1 MPLFVIEAYESRA
14 RSGQL
19 EQLSRR
25 ARAAV
30 DSLSRHGTAVR
41 YVRAVL
47 LPDDET
53 CFVFVEAPTAEIV
66 VEVARRARLSFERVL
81 EAME

>member
-14 RSGQL
+14 RAGQL

-25 ARAAV
+25 ARAAAE
-30 DSLSRHGTAVR
+30 SFARQGIAVR

-47 LPDDET
+47 LPGDET
-53 CFVFVEAPTAEIV
+53 CFLFVEAPTADV
-66 VEVARRARLSFERVL
+66 VVDVARLARLSFERVL
-81 EAME
+81 EAVE

>member
-1 MPLFVIEAYESRA
+1 MPLYVVETYQSRA
-14 RSGQL
+14 RTGQR

-30 DSLSRHGTAVR
+30 ESLSRQGVAVR

-47 LPDDET
+47 LPEDEMW
-53 CFVFVEAPTAEIV
+53 FLFLEASTADVV
-66 VEVARRARLSFERVL
+66 VEVARRARLPFERVV
-81 EAME
+81 EAVE

>member
-14 RSGQL
+14 RTGQREL
-19 EQLSRR
+19 LARR

-30 DSLSRHGTAVR
+30 ASVSRQGVAVR

-53 CFVFVEAPTAEIV
+53 CFLFLEAPTADVV

-81 EAME
+81 EAVE

>member
-1 MPLFVIEAYESRA
+1 MQLYVIEAYQSRA
-14 RSGQL
+14 RTGQR

-30 DSLSRHGTAVR
+30 ESLSRQGVAVR

-47 LPDDET
+47 LPEDEMW
-53 CFVFVEAPTAEIV
+53 FLFLEASTEDAV
-66 VEVARRARLSFERVL
+66 VEVARRARLPFERVV
-81 EAME
+81 EAVE

>member
-1 MPLFVIEAYESRA
+1 VSA
-14 RSGQL
+14 RH
-19 EQLSRR
+19 RR
-25 ARAAV
+25 
-30 DSLSRHGTAVR
+30 T

-53 CFVFVEAPTAEIV
+53 CFLFLEASTADVV

-81 EAME
+81 KAVE